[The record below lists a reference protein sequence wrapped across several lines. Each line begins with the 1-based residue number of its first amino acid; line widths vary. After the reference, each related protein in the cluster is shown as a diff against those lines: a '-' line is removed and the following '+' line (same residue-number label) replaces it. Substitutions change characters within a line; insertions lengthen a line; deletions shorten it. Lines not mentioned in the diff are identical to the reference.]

1 MVGTR
6 IGLIS
11 VRAPV
16 WRCTILDARDHI
28 DELQSLRGIAALMVA
43 ISHISSIYVL
53 PPALRIAIDS
63 VCNAHAC
70 VIVFFVLSGY
80 VLTGSLVRRGLSWS
94 SVRAFY
100 LGRLF
105 RLFPALWVASAISA
119 LFLLLYPRLTI
130 HPALSFW
137 FYLFL
142 HPFPS
147 GTQLILA
154 ALAIDKSLI
163 MPVWTIFIELMGSA
177 IMPILVS
184 IALARAR
191 LFSYIV
197 LAMVLAA
204 YLLAHAP
211 HRLDSLSY
219 MSDFALGV
227 WLASGRWPFFAGK
240 SLPTLLGA
248 TFTLIFF
255 RFVYFAVRNGHP
267 TPLFFGYD
275 DPVPMLIEGFAA
287 FFLVG
292 TLASEDGRI
301 RALRS
306 RWAISLGN
314 ASYSLYLIHFPVAIL
329 LAKLLSRVFSDETN
343 AIAATA
349 VLMASGLT
357 VSLALAF
364 LIYRFIELPSIAL
377 GKRVSNQVTL
387 THAAIKM

>member
-1 MVGTR
+1 
-6 IGLIS
+6 
-11 VRAPV
+11 
-16 WRCTILDARDHI
+16 LDARPHI
-28 DELQSLRGIAALMVA
+28 DELQSLRGIAALVVA
-43 ISHISSIYVL
+43 VSHLSSIYLL
-53 PPALRIAIDS
+53 PPTARIAIDA

-70 VIVFFVLSGY
+70 IIVFFVLSGY
-80 VLTGSLVRRGLSWS
+80 VLTGSLVRRGLSWQ
-94 SVRAFY
+94 SVRSFY
-100 LGRLF
+100 VSRLF

-147 GTQLILA
+147 RAQLILA

-163 MPVWTIFIELMGSA
+163 MPVWTIFIELIGST
-177 IMPILVS
+177 IMPILVG
-184 IALARAR
+184 IALTRAR

-197 LAMVLAA
+197 LGMLLAG
-204 YLLAHAP
+204 YLVAHAP

-227 WLASGRWPFFAGK
+227 WLATRRWPFFAGK

-248 TFTLIFF
+248 TVTLIFF
-255 RFVYFAVRNGHP
+255 RFVYFAISKGHP
-267 TPLFFGYD
+267 APLFFGYD
-275 DPVPMLIEGFAA
+275 DPLPMLIEGVAA

-292 TLASEDGRI
+292 ALASEHGRI
-301 RALRS
+301 QALRS

-314 ASYSLYLIHFPVAIL
+314 VSYSFYLIHFPVAIL
-329 LAKLLSRVFSDETN
+329 LAKLLSRAFSDETN

-349 VLMASGLT
+349 ILMASGLT
-357 VSLALAF
+357 VSLVLAF
-364 LIYRFIELPSIAL
+364 LIYRFVELPSIAL
-377 GKRVSNQVTL
+377 GKRISNQPVL
-387 THAAIKM
+387 NRAVIKI